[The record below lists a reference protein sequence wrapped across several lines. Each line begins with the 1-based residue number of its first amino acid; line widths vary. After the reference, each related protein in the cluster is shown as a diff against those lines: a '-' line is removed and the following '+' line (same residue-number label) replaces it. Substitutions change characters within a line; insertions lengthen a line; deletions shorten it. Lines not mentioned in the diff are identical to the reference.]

1 MAFIWHLTIVE
12 MKDKLLVTGT
22 VLKHKTS
29 IDKQPKSILRNF
41 WNVITSYQKKPYKNK
56 FITLETQS
64 KSFKIMTSKRG
75 YFFEILPIKNLND
88 FKLYDHTHNEL
99 AIQQFHPVYFKNLET
114 PIEVVSDIDDTV
126 IHSHTAS
133 ALKRI
138 YTLLF
143 KRPKRRKKVLFSNS
157 LLDFLDENQLRIFY
171 LSKSESN
178 LFGLITSIFRFN
190 EIPNGA
196 LFLTPYLKFKSLFK
210 PKKGNHKLR
219 FLHQLLTNLPDKN
232 FILIG
237 DDTQKDIDIYTQVV
251 HAFRPQIS
259 KVYIRQTGFSIDEV
273 QTKKWDALKQT
284 GIPCTYFQ
292 DEDDIDLEI
301 ESLKQLINL

>member
-12 MKDKLLVTGT
+12 MKDNLLVTGT

-29 IDKQPKSILRNF
+29 IDKQPKSILKNF
-41 WNVITSYQKKPYKNK
+41 WNVIISYQKKPYKTK
-56 FITLETQS
+56 LITFEIES
-64 KSFKIMTSKRG
+64 KSFEIMTTKRG
-75 YFFEILPIKNLND
+75 YFFEILPVKNLND
-88 FKLYDHTHNEL
+88 FRLYDHTHNEL

-138 YTLLF
+138 YTILF

-237 DDTQKDIDIYTQVV
+237 DDTQKDIDIYTQIVYL
-251 HAFRPQIS
+251 FRSQIS
-259 KVYIRQTGFSIDEV
+259 KVYIRQTGFSTDEI
-273 QTKKWDALKQT
+273 QTKKWETLKQT

-292 DEDDIDLEI
+292 DEDDINLEI
-301 ESLKQLINL
+301 ESLKQLLNL